1 MARIAVLFLPLVCLA
16 DARADTFRYTADT
29 PPPPTVDEPA
39 PDAEAHFRE
48 DWRAAFVT
56 ACNQGSGRADM
67 SDYCGC
73 VADRVLGEL
82 GFSELLEGKQ
92 LDAVIEPAA
101 AQCAA
106 MERGR
111 QIAL

>member
-1 MARIAVLFLPLVCLA
+1 MARIAVLFFPLVCLA
-16 DARADTFRYTADT
+16 DARADTFRYTT
-29 PPPPTVDEPA
+29 EVPPPPTVDEPV
-39 PDAEAHFRE
+39 PDAESEFRA
-48 DWRAAFVT
+48 DWRAAFVI
-56 ACNQGSGRADM
+56 ACNQGGGRADV

-82 GFSELLEGKQ
+82 GFRELLEGEQ